1 MRFCAYGVE
10 RCADFIDIGD
20 VDMET
25 IEDEIL
31 RLKEERNAVI
41 LAHVYQPDEIQEIAD
56 FTGDSFKLSVE
67 ASKTD
72 ADVIVFCG
80 VRFMAETANIL
91 SPDKITLLP
100 AEDAG
105 CQMFDDTL
113 LPRVKAELAAHPEY
127 RLVSYVNTPASV
139 KAISDVCCT
148 SSNAVKVIES
158 MPEDAE
164 ILFVP
169 DPNLAS
175 YTAERTTRHIHVLE
189 GGCPIHGNLRTD
201 VLQRVKDEHPG
212 ALVLMHPECRP
223 ELRAMADY
231 IGSTSGI
238 VDYAA
243 ASDCK
248 EFIIA
253 TEMGVFYQLEE
264 ACHRQGKTFYPASR
278 SMLCVNMKKTN
289 LTKVRDA
296 LRTLEPRVVV
306 PEDVRK
312 KAHAALS
319 RMLEIK

>member
-1 MRFCAYGVE
+1 
-10 RCADFIDIGD
+10 
-20 VDMET
+20 
-25 IEDEIL
+25 
-31 RLKEERNAVI
+31 
-41 LAHVYQPDEIQEIAD
+41 
-56 FTGDSFKLSVE
+56 
-67 ASKTD
+67 
-72 ADVIVFCG
+72 
-80 VRFMAETANIL
+80 
-91 SPDKITLLP
+91 
-100 AEDAG
+100 
-105 CQMFDDTL
+105 
-113 LPRVKAELAAHPEY
+113 
-127 RLVSYVNTPASV
+127 
-139 KAISDVCCT
+139 
-148 SSNAVKVIES
+148 

>member
-113 LPRVKAELAAHPEY
+113 LPRVKAELANAWYGLGWCWDRLGGLQQAAEFYEGYLSRADRKSYDY
-127 RLVSYVNTPASV
+127 R
-139 KAISDVCCT
+139 I
-148 SSNAVKVIES
+148 
-158 MPEDAE
+158 
-164 ILFVP
+164 
-169 DPNLAS
+169 LAS
-175 YTAERTTRHIHVLE
+175 QKRLREIRHQESSRHSSHHV
-189 GGCPIHGNLRTD
+189 IHGRGWNG
-201 VLQRVKDEHPG
+201 H
-212 ALVLMHPECRP
+212 
-223 ELRAMADY
+223 
-231 IGSTSGI
+231 S
-238 VDYAA
+238 
-243 ASDCK
+243 
-248 EFIIA
+248 
-253 TEMGVFYQLEE
+253 
-264 ACHRQGKTFYPASR
+264 
-278 SMLCVNMKKTN
+278 
-289 LTKVRDA
+289 
-296 LRTLEPRVVV
+296 
-306 PEDVRK
+306 
-312 KAHAALS
+312 
-319 RMLEIK
+319 

>member
-1 MRFCAYGVE
+1 
-10 RCADFIDIGD
+10 
-20 VDMET
+20 ME
-25 IEDEIL
+25 
-31 RLKEERNAVI
+31 
-41 LAHVYQPDEIQEIAD
+41 
-56 FTGDSFKLSVE
+56 SF
-67 ASKTD
+67 
-72 ADVIVFCG
+72 
-80 VRFMAETANIL
+80 
-91 SPDKITLLP
+91 
-100 AEDAG
+100 
-105 CQMFDDTL
+105 
-113 LPRVKAELAAHPEY
+113 
-127 RLVSYVNTPASV
+127 
-139 KAISDVCCT
+139 
-148 SSNAVKVIES
+148 
-158 MPEDAE
+158 
-164 ILFVP
+164 
-169 DPNLAS
+169 
-175 YTAERTTRHIHVLE
+175 
-189 GGCPIHGNLRTD
+189 LRTD

-212 ALVLMHPECRP
+212 ALVLMHPECGP

-264 ACHRQGKTFYPASR
+264 ACHGQGKTFYPASR

-296 LRTLEPRVVV
+296 LRTLQPRVVV